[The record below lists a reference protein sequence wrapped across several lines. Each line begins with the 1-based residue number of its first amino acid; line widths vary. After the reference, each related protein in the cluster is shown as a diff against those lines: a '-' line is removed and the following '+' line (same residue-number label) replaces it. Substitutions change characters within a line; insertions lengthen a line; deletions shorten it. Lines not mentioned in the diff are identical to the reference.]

1 MFFNVEQFFKD
12 NKLDLEILYLEEIIE
27 KLNEA
32 KNYFKNK
39 ELNIQEKNLLNK
51 VETAYDKNMFK
62 LFQILKE
69 NNIPKEKIKIKME
82 NCNINDWFLNF
93 NDGKKEEKEQIL
105 KKDISDKKNK
115 MYLYYK
121 NFLINYLLNIN
132 TLPSFFFWFFSFLL
146 WW

>member
-1 MFFNVEQFFKD
+1 MFFNVEQFVKD
-12 NKLDLEILYLEEIIE
+12 NKLNLEILYLEEIIE

-82 NCNINDWFLNF
+82 NHNINDWFLNF
-93 NDGKKEEKEQIL
+93 NDGKKEEKSQIL
-105 KKDISDKKNK
+105 KKDFSDKKNK
-115 MYLYYK
+115 NVSILQE
-121 NFLINYLLNIN
+121 
-132 TLPSFFFWFFSFLL
+132 FFN
-146 WW
+146 

>member
-1 MFFNVEQFFKD
+1 MFFNVEQFVKD
-12 NKLDLEILYLEEIIE
+12 NKLNLEILYLEEVIE

-82 NCNINDWFLNF
+82 NHNINDWFLNF
-93 NDGKKEEKEQIL
+93 NDGKKEEKSQIL
-105 KKDISDKKNK
+105 KKDFSDKKNK
-115 MYLYYK
+115 NVSILQE
-121 NFLINYLLNIN
+121 
-132 TLPSFFFWFFSFLL
+132 FFN
-146 WW
+146 

>member
-1 MFFNVEQFFKD
+1 MFFNVEQFVKD

-82 NCNINDWFLNF
+82 NHNINDWFLNF
-93 NDGKKEEKEQIL
+93 NDGKKEEKSQIL
-105 KKDISDKKNK
+105 KKDFLDKKNK
-115 MYLYYK
+115 NVSILQE
-121 NFLINYLLNIN
+121 
-132 TLPSFFFWFFSFLL
+132 FFN
-146 WW
+146 

>member
-1 MFFNVEQFFKD
+1 MFFNVEQFVKD
-12 NKLDLEILYLEEIIE
+12 NKLNLEILYLEEVIE

-51 VETAYDKNMFK
+51 VETASDKNMFK

-82 NCNINDWFLNF
+82 NRNINDWFLNF

-115 MYLYYK
+115 NVSILQE
-121 NFLINYLLNIN
+121 
-132 TLPSFFFWFFSFLL
+132 FFN
-146 WW
+146 

>member
-1 MFFNVEQFFKD
+1 MFFNVEQFVKD

-82 NCNINDWFLNF
+82 NHNINDWFLNF
-93 NDGKKEEKEQIL
+93 NDGKKEEKSQIL
-105 KKDISDKKNK
+105 KKDFSDKKNK
-115 MYLYYK
+115 NVSILQE
-121 NFLINYLLNIN
+121 
-132 TLPSFFFWFFSFLL
+132 FFN
-146 WW
+146 

>member
-1 MFFNVEQFFKD
+1 MFFNVEQFVKD
-12 NKLDLEILYLEEIIE
+12 NKLNLEILYLEEVIE

-82 NCNINDWFLNF
+82 NHNINDWFLNF
-93 NDGKKEEKEQIL
+93 NDGKKEEKSQIL
-105 KKDISDKKNK
+105 KKDFLDKKNK
-115 MYLYYK
+115 NVSILQE
-121 NFLINYLLNIN
+121 
-132 TLPSFFFWFFSFLL
+132 FFN
-146 WW
+146 

>member
-1 MFFNVEQFFKD
+1 MFFNVEQFVKD

-82 NCNINDWFLNF
+82 NRNINDWFLNF
-93 NDGKKEEKEQIL
+93 NDGKKEEKSQIL
-105 KKDISDKKNK
+105 KKDFLDKKNK
-115 MYLYYK
+115 NVSILQE
-121 NFLINYLLNIN
+121 
-132 TLPSFFFWFFSFLL
+132 FFN
-146 WW
+146 